1 MALYAYTSTAQTVP
15 AEGLVVLAQAVRRGH
30 SASLTGTG
38 ITLNR
43 PNSFYIVSASVRGT
57 TTAAGEL
64 GITAQLDGVA
74 IPAARGSQTVAAAGD
89 QANVA
94 IEFGIATD
102 DFACCNPPTV
112 TFVNSGVASILES
125 IAVTVQR
132 MD

>member
-1 MALYAYTSTAQTVP
+1 MAIYAYTSTSQTVP

-43 PNSFYIVSASVRGT
+43 PGSFYLVNVSVRGT

-64 GITAQLDGVA
+64 GITANIDGAA

-89 QANVA
+89 QAN
-94 IEFGIATD
+94 ISLTFGVATD
-102 DFACCNPPTV
+102 SFACCDPPTL
-112 TFVNSGVASILES
+112 TLVNSGIASILES
-125 IAVTVQR
+125 VAVTVQR
-132 MD
+132 LD